1 LEVAI
6 KILTATANVF
16 TILAAGIAIYVFIA
30 KREVLSSALRVLLNF
45 SFQITLVELKSKLER
60 LNDLSADDP
69 NEINDVIN
77 ILNEIVG
84 QIRGSKI
91 LSKQLKEVISKVT
104 EIAENRRRLS
114 EPKKR
119 ALISELRER
128 LRNIDVENYADL
140 IGE

>member
-1 LEVAI
+1 MEVAI